1 MQNFQKTL
9 SVNTWRG
16 HQNISQP
23 EELRQKTNKNVIVI
37 NCAGLKRP
45 CVICDMRMNITMT
58 LNESKAVT
66 LMKLAT
72 CDKAL
77 MYAFQQKKRLIDVHM
92 VRFVAEHEMLKT
104 TDIVPQTK

>member
-1 MQNFQKTL
+1 
-9 SVNTWRG
+9 
-16 HQNISQP
+16 
-23 EELRQKTNKNVIVI
+23 
-37 NCAGLKRP
+37 
-45 CVICDMRMNITMT
+45 MT